1 MLDRRL
7 RRPLASVALTAI
19 VGTTTGCASTHR
31 FLVDP
36 DATSR
41 LAIEEIYIGDQRML
55 KFDAAGGSYDS
66 GTRVIRGRDAKGKPI
81 EIALA
86 KVWRVTFRPDAGEH
100 RELVAGDPRPLQKG
114 AAWQP
119 DGRAQFVVKT
129 SGEVLDLRKLPS
141 RVDVAA
147 RLVTYTPK
155 SGTPVDIPFTDVAY
169 LQVRDTHPGRTLLCV
184 LGVAFLGFGIG
195 VSLSGGFGIG
205 G

>member
-1 MLDRRL
+1 MLGRRL

-41 LAIEEIYIGDQRML
+41 LAIEAICIGDQRML

-81 EIALA
+81 EIALD
-86 KVWRVTFRPDAGEH
+86 KVERVTFRPDAGDH
-100 RELVAGDPRPLQKG
+100 RELVAGNPKPLQKG
-114 AAWQP
+114 TAWRP
-119 DGRAQFVVKT
+119 DGRTQFVVKT

-147 RLVTYTPK
+147 RLVKYTPK
-155 SGTPVDIPFTDVAY
+155 SGTPVVIPFTDIAY
-169 LQVRDTHPGRTLLCV
+169 LQVRDTHPGRTAWCV

-195 VSLSGGFGIG
+195 VRISGGVAPDW
-205 G
+205 